1 MTVLQP
7 QAKQKH
13 GLLNIVH
20 LQFTKALERGREG
33 GWGKGKEGE
42 KKRREEEGV
51 FTCTT
56 ICCSTITHSNTT

>member
-1 MTVLQP
+1 MAVLQP

-33 GWGKGKEGE
+33 GWGKEGE
-42 KKRREEEGV
+42 RKRREEEGV
-51 FTCTT
+51 FTCTN
-56 ICCSTITHSNTT
+56 CCSTISHSNTT